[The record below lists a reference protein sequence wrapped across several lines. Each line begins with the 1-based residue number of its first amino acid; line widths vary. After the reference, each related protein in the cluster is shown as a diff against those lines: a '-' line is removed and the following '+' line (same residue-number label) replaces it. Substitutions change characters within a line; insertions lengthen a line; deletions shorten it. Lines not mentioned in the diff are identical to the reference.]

1 MGGFVVPFVV
11 LLRCFLG
18 VTLFCKRDSARVAR
32 LLYWKEMEK
41 VWEATPLCLF
51 WTLWKERNRRSFD
64 NEEL

>member
-41 VWEATPLCLF
+41 CVGSNPFVPFLDIVEGE
-51 WTLWKERNRRSFD
+51 K
-64 NEEL
+64 

>member
-51 WTLWKERNRRSFD
+51 
-64 NEEL
+64 